1 MSSADNHGQRFMK
14 GRGSYARPALEIAE
28 AFPLL
33 SARLSAIAR
42 RFAAIVAVLVMAGA
56 FVSGAASGS
65 APTATAVATN
75 FPVHAEVV
83 PSDPFFV
90 DQWGL
95 QSIGAPTAWN
105 VNLGSHSVL
114 VAVVDTG
121 VWWTKPD
128 IQANMWTN
136 TADGTHGWDFV
147 DGDSNPMDIEPCGTY
162 HGTGVAG
169 GIAAIT
175 DNGQGIAGTAQISVI
190 ALRAL
195 GSNGQGSSLN
205 TSQAIRW
212 AADQGAKVINLSLGT
227 NETFVGPTDIQLAVN
242 YAWSKGAL
250 IVAAAGNSGTS
261 TLDYPARL
269 ANVVSVAAIDESG
282 QRASFSN
289 YGSGLDLSAPGT
301 RIVTLSGGNN
311 QPNNAHYLQG
321 TSFSTPFVTGAAAL
335 ILSVDPTLTNVELW
349 NILNSTAVQPAGAQ
363 RPYNPNYG
371 WGVVN
376 VWNAINALSQPFI
389 SVNSYPSSVSSSSTF
404 GVTWSILGPTGVA
417 VTDTHVLWGTVSGS
431 LGNASAV
438 QSGRTHDSFTANGF
452 SMPSGAG
459 AMYFKVV
466 ATVNGTTYTSREY
479 TVTASSLPDF
489 LFVLYQLLASNLLY
503 LALFILVLAGVV
515 AFIPQRRAARARR
528 AVARPQMLYPP
539 SYYVQA
545 AQPSQPPPVAY
556 PAQTV
561 TPRIEPQIAGPPT
574 PTQTPTVVQPV
585 APATIA
591 QPAAARKRCPSCG
604 TMVNADNMFCFF
616 CGNRFR

>member
-1 MSSADNHGQRFMK
+1 M
-14 GRGSYARPALEIAE
+14 
-28 AFPLL
+28 

-121 VWWTKPD
+121 VWWTQPD

-147 DGDSNPMDIEPCGTY
+147 DGDSNPMDIDPSGTY

-169 GIAAIT
+169 VIAAIT

-282 QRASFSN
+282 TRASFSN
-289 YGSGLDLSAPGT
+289 YGPGLDLSAPGT

-311 QPNNAHYLQG
+311 QPNNVHYLQG

-431 LGNASAV
+431 LGNATAV
-438 QSGRTHDSFTANGF
+438 QSGQTHDSFTANGF

-528 AVARPQMLYPP
+528 AAARPLTLYPP

-545 AQPSQPPPVAY
+545 ARPSQPPPVPQPTQVA
-556 PAQTV
+556 PW
-561 TPRIEPQIAGPPT
+561 IEPQMAGPPAA
-574 PTQTPTVVQPV
+574 PTQIAPAAQPV
-585 APATIA
+585 ASIPMA
-591 QPAAARKRCPSCG
+591 QPTTVKKRCPSCG
-604 TMVNADNMFCFF
+604 TMVAADNMFCFF

>member
-1 MSSADNHGQRFMK
+1 
-14 GRGSYARPALEIAE
+14 
-28 AFPLL
+28 
-33 SARLSAIAR
+33 
-42 RFAAIVAVLVMAGA
+42 
-56 FVSGAASGS
+56 
-65 APTATAVATN
+65 
-75 FPVHAEVV
+75 
-83 PSDPFFV
+83 
-90 DQWGL
+90 
-95 QSIGAPTAWN
+95 
-105 VNLGSHSVL
+105 
-114 VAVVDTG
+114 
-121 VWWTKPD
+121 
-128 IQANMWTN
+128 MWTN
-136 TADGTHGWDFV
+136 SVDGTHGWDFV
-147 DGDSNPMDIEPCGTY
+147 DGDSNPMDIDPSGTY

-169 GIAAIT
+169 VIAAIT

-205 TSQAIRW
+205 TSQAIGW
-212 AADQGAKVINLSLGT
+212 AADQGAKVITLSLGT

-282 QRASFSN
+282 TRASFSN

-311 QPNNAHYLQG
+311 QPNNVHYLQG

-528 AVARPQMLYPP
+528 AAARPLTLYPP

-545 AQPSQPPPVAY
+545 ARPSQPPPVPQPTQVA
-556 PAQTV
+556 PW
-561 TPRIEPQIAGPPT
+561 IEPQMAGPPAA
-574 PTQTPTVVQPV
+574 PTQI
-585 APATIA
+585 APAA
-591 QPAAARKRCPSCG
+591 QPPHMNRHRTAAR
-604 TMVNADNMFCFF
+604 ADVIDAGRAGLRRERPHNLAGEDEGLGLVREFF
-616 CGNRFR
+616 RRSEIGDPRRRAVRGRLTCDEPGHRMAHFPREGEEQQGISETIHPDDVCAGVSQRAGALGRRMPVIGLRILVERHRDHGRHPRLLDPLHGEEGFSEPGERLRDHEVWVFLELGLQLLVE

>member
-1 MSSADNHGQRFMK
+1 
-14 GRGSYARPALEIAE
+14 
-28 AFPLL
+28 L
-33 SARLSAIAR
+33 SALAR

-56 FVSGAASGS
+56 FVSGAAAGS
-65 APTATAVATN
+65 ASTATKVSTN

-95 QSIGAPTAWN
+95 NSIGAPTAWN
-105 VNLGSHSVL
+105 VNLGSRSVL

-121 VWWTKPD
+121 VWWTQPD

-136 TADGTHGWDFV
+136 PLDGTHGYDFV
-147 DGDSNPMDIEPCGTY
+147 DGDTNPMDVDPSGTY

-169 GIAAIT
+169 VIAAIT

-195 GSNGQGSSLN
+195 GSNGQGSSYN

-212 AADQGAKVINLSLGT
+212 AADHGAKVINLSLGT
-227 NETFVGPTDIQLAVN
+227 NETFIGPTDIQLAVN

-301 RIVTLSGGNN
+301 RIVTLNGGNN
-311 QPNNAHYLQG
+311 QPNNVHYLQG
-321 TSFSTPFVTGAAAL
+321 TSFSTPFVSGAAAL
-335 ILSVDPTLTNVELW
+335 LLSVDPSLTNVELW
-349 NILNSTAVQPAGAQ
+349 NILNSTAVQPGGGTGT
-363 RPYNPNYG
+363 YNTNYG

-404 GVTWSILGPTGVA
+404 GVSWSILGPTGIA
-417 VTDTHVLWGTVSGS
+417 VTDTHVLWGTVSGR
-431 LGNASAV
+431 LGNATAA
-438 QSGRTHDSFTANGF
+438 QSGRTHDPFTANGF

-479 TVTASSLPDF
+479 TVIASSLPDF

-528 AVARPQMLYPP
+528 AVSRPQTLYPP

-545 AQPSQPPPVAY
+545 ARPSQPPPVPY
-556 PAQTV
+556 PAQPAA
-561 TPRIEPQIAGPPT
+561 PRIEPQIASPPT
-574 PTQTPTVVQPV
+574 PAQAPPAAQPV
-585 APATIA
+585 APVTFA
-591 QPAAARKRCPSCG
+591 QPTAAKKRCPSCG
-604 TMVNADNMFCFF
+604 TMVAADNMFCFF

>member
-1 MSSADNHGQRFMK
+1 MS
-14 GRGSYARPALEIAE
+14 P
-28 AFPLL
+28 
-33 SARLSAIAR
+33 RLSALAR
-42 RFAAIVAVLVMAGA
+42 RLAATVAVLVLAGA
-56 FVSGAASGS
+56 FVSGS
-65 APTATAVATN
+65 TALSPSKATRLVTS
-75 FPVHAEVV
+75 FPVHAELT
-83 PSDPFFV
+83 PSDPFFF

-95 QSIGAPTAWN
+95 KSIGVPTAWD
-105 VNLGSHSVL
+105 VTLGDKSVI

-121 VWWTKPD
+121 VWWTQPD

-136 TADGTHGWDFV
+136 SADGTHGYDFV
-147 DGDSNPMDIEPCGTY
+147 DSDTNPMDIDPSGTY

-169 GIAAIT
+169 VIGAIT
-175 DNGQGIAGTAQISVI
+175 DNTVEIAGTAQVSIMAV
-190 ALRAL
+190 RAL
-195 GSNGQGSSLN
+195 GSNGQGSSTN
-205 TSQAIRW
+205 TAQAIIW
-212 AADQGAKVINLSLGT
+212 AADHGAKVINLSLGT
-227 NETFVGPTDIQLAVN
+227 NETPPVEPSEIHLAIDH
-242 YAWSKGAL
+242 AWSKGAL
-250 IVAAAGNSGTS
+250 IVAAAGNAGVG

-269 ANVVSVAAIDESG
+269 PEVVSVAAIDESG
-282 QRASFSN
+282 RRASFSN
-289 YGSGLDLSAPGT
+289 FGPGLDLSAPGS

-311 QPNNAHYLQG
+311 QPNNVHYLQG
-321 TSFSTPFVTGAAAL
+321 TSFSAPFVSGIAGL
-335 ILSVDPTLTNVELW
+335 LLSAEPGLTNVQLW
-349 NILNSTAVQPAGAQ
+349 NILNMTAVQPVGSG
-363 RPYNPNYG
+363 YNTNYG

-376 VWNAINALSQPFI
+376 ARNAIAALNQPLI
-389 SVNSYPSSVSSSSTF
+389 SVDSYPTSVSSSSTF
-404 GVTWSILGPTGVA
+404 GVTWSILGPAGMA
-417 VTDTHVLWGTVSGS
+417 VSDTHLVWGTSSGA
-431 LGNASAV
+431 LGNATAA
-438 QSGRTHDSFTANGF
+438 QSGQTRQSYTAGGLAL
-452 SMPSGAG
+452 PSGAG
-459 AMYFKVV
+459 ALYFKVV
-466 ATVNGTTYTSREY
+466 ATVNGTAFSSREY
-479 TVTASSLPDF
+479 TVIASSVPDF
-489 LFVLYQLLASNLLY
+489 LYVLYQLLASNLLY

>member
-1 MSSADNHGQRFMK
+1 MSPADNHGQRFMK
-14 GRGSYARPALEIAE
+14 GRGSYARPALENRGG
-28 AFPLL
+28 FLLL
-33 SARLSAIAR
+33 SARLSALAR
-42 RFAAIVAVLVMAGA
+42 RFAAIVAVLAMVGAFAAGA
-56 FVSGAASGS
+56 TAL
-65 APTATAVATN
+65 APTRATRIGTS
-75 FPVHAEVV
+75 FPVHTEFT
-83 PSDPFFV
+83 PSDPFFI
-90 DQWGL
+90 DQWGRK
-95 QSIGAPTAWN
+95 SIGVPSAWDVTLGDRN
-105 VNLGSHSVL
+105 VI

-121 VWWTKPD
+121 VWWTQPD

-136 TADGTHGWDFV
+136 SVDGTTGWDFV
-147 DGDSNPMDIEPCGTY
+147 DGDSNPMDIDPSGTY

-169 GIAAIT
+169 VIAAIT

-212 AADQGAKVINLSLGT
+212 AADKGAKVINLSLGT

-282 QRASFSN
+282 TRASFSN

-311 QPNNAHYLQG
+311 QPNNVHYLQG

-528 AVARPQMLYPP
+528 AAARPLTLYPP
-539 SYYVQA
+539 RYYVQA
-545 AQPSQPPPVAY
+545 ARPSQPPPVPP
-556 PAQTV
+556 PAH
-561 TPRIEPQIAGPPT
+561 
-574 PTQTPTVVQPV
+574 
-585 APATIA
+585 PAST
-591 QPAAARKRCPSCG
+591 
-604 TMVNADNMFCFF
+604 
-616 CGNRFR
+616 

>member
-1 MSSADNHGQRFMK
+1 MSTADNHRQRFMK
-14 GRGSYARPALEIAE
+14 GRGSYARPALENRGG
-28 AFPLL
+28 FPLL
-33 SARLSAIAR
+33 SARLSALAR

-56 FVSGAASGS
+56 FVSGAAAGS
-65 APTATAVATN
+65 ASTATKVSTN

-95 QSIGAPTAWN
+95 NSIGAPTAWN
-105 VNLGSHSVL
+105 VNLGSRSVL

-121 VWWTKPD
+121 VWWTQPD

-136 TADGTHGWDFV
+136 PLDGTHGYDFV
-147 DGDSNPMDIEPCGTY
+147 DGDTNPMDVDPSGTY

-169 GIAAIT
+169 VIAAIT

-195 GSNGQGSSLN
+195 GSNGQGSSYN

-212 AADQGAKVINLSLGT
+212 AADHGAKVINLSLGT
-227 NETFVGPTDIQLAVN
+227 NETFIGPTDIQLAVN

-301 RIVTLSGGNN
+301 RIVTLNGGNN
-311 QPNNAHYLQG
+311 QPNNVHYLQG
-321 TSFSTPFVTGAAAL
+321 TSFSTPFVSGAAAL
-335 ILSVDPTLTNVELW
+335 LLSVDPSLTNVELW
-349 NILNSTAVQPAGAQ
+349 NILNSTAVQPG
-363 RPYNPNYG
+363 G
-371 WGVVN
+371 G
-376 VWNAINALSQPFI
+376 
-389 SVNSYPSSVSSSSTF
+389 
-404 GVTWSILGPTGVA
+404 TGIY
-417 VTDTHVLWGTVSGS
+417 VTDTHVLWGTVSGR
-431 LGNASAV
+431 LGNATAA
-438 QSGRTHDSFTANGF
+438 QSGLTHDPFTANGF

-479 TVTASSLPDF
+479 TVIASSLPDF

-503 LALFILVLAGVV
+503 LD
-515 AFIPQRRAARARR
+515 
-528 AVARPQMLYPP
+528 
-539 SYYVQA
+539 
-545 AQPSQPPPVAY
+545 
-556 PAQTV
+556 
-561 TPRIEPQIAGPPT
+561 
-574 PTQTPTVVQPV
+574 
-585 APATIA
+585 
-591 QPAAARKRCPSCG
+591 RKSTRLNSS
-604 TMVNADNMFCFF
+604 
-616 CGNRFR
+616 